1 MESEKILEFD
11 LSEQRK
17 WSLLPFSLVRL
28 VRSLKQIVAFWALSS
43 EFWWGIRI
51 VLWRDAA
58 RGVGRWEIGPS

>member
-43 EFWWGIRI
+43 EFWWVFG
-51 VLWRDAA
+51 LSFGETQLEELDD
-58 RGVGRWEIGPS
+58 GK